1 MNRDTNGDEGQPPK
15 ASVTSRWPI
24 GPRVL
29 AWLRVTVLLRPFRNA
44 GVLLMGRS
52 AGALFSLIYLALAAR
67 TLGAETFGVLVL
79 LHTFVHTIGELTK
92 FQSWQAVLRYG
103 ALALAENRLADL
115 QRLVKFTLLLDLVG
129 VLAGV
134 GITLLCLSPALRLF
148 NIPSEVEPLAT
159 AYVASIVFM
168 SPAMPNGFLRL
179 FDRFDLIAVQS
190 VISPAIRLLG
200 AVAIWIAGAGL
211 TAFVAVWFIAT
222 AASGIALMVLALREL
237 HRQGV
242 LRGMTAS
249 LRGLTAS
256 HERIWPFVWGTNLN
270 TTLNLVSDKIGTL
283 AVGWLLGPQ
292 AAGLFR
298 IASHVADALGKPASK
313 LLTPAIYPELAR
325 LSAGGDAAATR
336 DMVKRSA
343 LLAGGAVAGV
353 FALLVVLGQPLL
365 HYVFGAEFVAAYEV
379 MLLLSLAG
387 VIATVSFPLEPLLV
401 SAGRMRAVLTARIT
415 ATALYLFLLYLLLRQ
430 IGIAGAGIATLAY
443 TGATAALLL
452 VFVLRAWR
460 LNRHPAA

>member
-1 MNRDTNGDEGQPPK
+1 MHRDTNGDEGQTPK
-15 ASVTSRWPI
+15 VSVTSRRPI
-24 GPRVL
+24 GSRVL
-29 AWLRVTVLLRPFRNA
+29 AWLRTTVLLRPFRNA

-79 LHTFVHTIGELTK
+79 LHTFVHTVGELAK

-103 ALALAENRLADL
+103 ALALANSRLADL
-115 QRLVKFTLLLDLVG
+115 QRLVKFTLLLDLAG

-134 GITLLCLSPALRLF
+134 GITLLCVGPALRLF
-148 NIPSEVEPLAT
+148 SIPLEAEPLAT

-179 FDRFDLIAVQS
+179 FDRFDLIAAQTV
-190 VISPAIRLLG
+190 VSPAIRLLG
-200 AVAIWIAGAGL
+200 AASLWIADAGL
-211 TAFVAVWFIAT
+211 PAFLAVWFLAT
-222 AASGIALMVLALREL
+222 AASGITLMVLALREL

-242 LRGMTAS
+242 LRGMTIS
-249 LRGLTAS
+249 LRGLTAP
-256 HERIWPFVWGTNLN
+256 HERIWPFVWSTNLN
-270 TTLNLVSDKIGTL
+270 TTLNLASDKIGTL

-298 IASHVADALGKPASK
+298 IASYVAGALGKPASK

-336 DMVKRSA
+336 NMVTRSA
-343 LLAGGAVAGV
+343 LLAGGVAAGV
-353 FALLVVLGQPLL
+353 FGLLVVLGQPLL
-365 HYVFGAEFVAAYEV
+365 HYIFGAEFVAAYEV

-387 VIATVSFPLEPLLV
+387 VIATAAFPLEPLLI
-401 SAGRMRAVLTARIT
+401 SSGRIRAMLTARIT
-415 ATALYLFLLYLLLRQ
+415 ATALYLPLLYLMLRQ
-430 IGIAGAGIATLAY
+430 VGIAGAGVATLAY
-443 TGATAALLL
+443 TGATAGLML

-460 LNRHPAA
+460 LSKRQAT